1 MNLLEKLMSIINKQK
16 QAILFSQKDKEIIRE
31 ISQCN
36 NSYYKTKVLNV
47 AGDGPQSNVQLQHLL
62 AEKDGGFKTNFV
74 PFNGSGKALTALMG
88 GKVDL
93 CASTLSA
100 ADKQL
105 ANGLRILVVFSDQ
118 KVGNLPTAAEAFG
131 KPIAPVGAAIRGICA
146 PKGLPADAK
155 AKLEDGIKKICE
167 DPEFLAE
174 AKKMKLDIGFKG
186 AKETQA
192 IVNQTSKLVA
202 ENKDLF

>member
-1 MNLLEKLMSIINKQK
+1 M
-16 QAILFSQKDKEIIRE
+16 
-31 ISQCN
+31 
-36 NSYYKTKVLNV
+36 
-47 AGDGPQSNVQLQHLL
+47 
-62 AEKDGGFKTNFV
+62 
-74 PFNGSGKALTALMG
+74 TALMG

-118 KVGNLPTAAEAFG
+118 KVGNIPTAAEAFG

-155 AKLEDGIKKICE
+155 AKLEAGIKKICE

-186 AKETQA
+186 SKENTSYREPNIQA
-192 IVNQTSKLVA
+192 CR
-202 ENKDLF
+202 